1 MTRYLTLN
9 SYNGAL
15 GGIQPNPAGPNDTPS
30 PGGLSS
36 IDHHWTHGLFGWP
49 EQVTDA
55 YAGTGDRYIYGQY
68 GNMYTPN
75 AHTDLYTDYHGP
87 HTDRTEYRDLHGDP
101 YFWNEGPATN
111 KGQELIHHSRYS
123 NLIGDNKVNPNH
135 NMIASQ
141 GHPIVP
147 REGVGFVSS
156 NIEMGRA
163 TNNAIIEHYTPT
175 QQAANVETS
184 IEFIDDPL
192 PSPKPVVKPQAKS
205 SASSAPKTNSPPK
218 TCNKPPSRPIEPSR
232 QTQPPNNSHIT
243 TNVET
248 DKKKK
253 SSVITMLV
261 LIGVLVCI
269 DLWGEFTHVFIA
281 QYLNKGKDVTYVRYA
296 IYALVATIC
305 VIVAIQYT
313 GTEVPV
319 CVSSTE

>member
-1 MTRYLTLN
+1 MSRYLSLN
-9 SYNGAL
+9 NYNGAL

-55 YAGTGDRYIYGQY
+55 YAGTGDRYIYGSY

-75 AHTDLYTDYHGP
+75 AHTDLYADYRGQ

-111 KGQELIHHSRYS
+111 KGQELVHHSRYS
-123 NLIGDNKVNPNH
+123 NLTGDNRANPNN
-135 NMIASQ
+135 NMITSQ
-141 GHPIVP
+141 GRPIVP
-147 REGVGFVSS
+147 REGVGYVPS
-156 NIEMGRA
+156 NIESR
-163 TNNAIIEHYTPT
+163 NNSKVEHYTPT
-175 QQAANVETS
+175 QQASNVETS

-192 PSPKPVVKPQAKS
+192 PSPKSTTKPQTKP

-218 TCNKPPSRPIEPSR
+218 TCNKPPQHI
-232 QTQPPNNSHIT
+232 QPQVIPSHIT

-253 SSVITMLV
+253 SSIVTMLV
-261 LIGVLVCI
+261 LVGILVCI

-305 VIVAIQYT
+305 VMVAIQYT